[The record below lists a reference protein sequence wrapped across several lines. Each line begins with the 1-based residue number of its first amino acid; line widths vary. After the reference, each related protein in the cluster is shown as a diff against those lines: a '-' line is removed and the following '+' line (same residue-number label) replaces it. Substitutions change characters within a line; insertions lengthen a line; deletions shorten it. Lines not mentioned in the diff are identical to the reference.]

1 MKVLIVDDDRV
12 SRSVLRAFLKQ
23 YASCWVIE
31 ATDGIEALAAV
42 QTEAPALMFLDLGL
56 PTLSGLEVLEALRR
70 DATHGKLPVI
80 VLSGTGAP
88 AVVQQAIKLGI
99 EDYLVKPLKP
109 KVMERRILRVL
120 EDIQARQPKPSSGR
134 SDAAPAAGR
143 REGVKRVVL
152 ADRDATF
159 RTFFAGLFQETYNLA
174 QAGNGVEALR
184 ACLESPPDI
193 VCLGEGLPLMA
204 EDLLAR
210 KIRDVLK
217 ATPPL
222 IFLCSDRAGAT
233 ATELYDGVLRRSLV
247 PDTFR
252 ADFVRLLE
260 AGDDG
265 PQAKLTRLL
274 RGEVGA
280 EVAIAVRQTVGV
292 MVGEEIDLP
301 EACTAAPTPT
311 EVRSGVVLQLKEGD
325 LSVRV
330 GLGGSR
336 VDATWFA
343 ARLLGA
349 EPTSDQQITDAFGG
363 LANTI
368 GGRIVASLE
377 QHGFPAGIGPP
388 WTALGA
394 EPESP
399 APVLQVPFVVGERRF
414 VVAVAMAEAAA

>member
-23 YASCWVIE
+23 HTSCWVIE
-31 ATDGIEALAAV
+31 AGDGIEALAAV
-42 QTEAPALMFLDLGL
+42 QSDTPALMFLDLGL

-70 DATHGKLPVI
+70 DATHAKLPVI

-120 EDIQARQPKPSSGR
+120 EDIQTRK
-134 SDAAPAAGR
+134 PAAGR
-143 REGVKRVVL
+143 SGATPATGRREGAKRVVV
-152 ADRDATF
+152 ADRDANF
-159 RTFFAGLFQETYNLA
+159 RAFFAGLFQDTYDLA
-174 QAGNGVEALR
+174 QAENGVEALR

-204 EDLLAR
+204 EELLAR

-233 ATELYDGVLRRSLV
+233 ATGLYDGVLRRSLV

-252 ADFVRLLE
+252 ADFARLLE

-280 EVAIAVRQTVGV
+280 EVVIAVRQTVGV

-301 EACTAAPTPT
+301 EASTAAQTPT

-377 QHGFPAGIGPP
+377 PHGFPASLGPP
-388 WTALGA
+388 WTALGG

-414 VVAVAMAEAAA
+414 VVGVAMVEAAA